1 MRSRCGMIGDSLI
14 DGVSL
19 WEVALWQI
27 VNFDNLVVQIIVSLY

>member
-1 MRSRCGMIGDSLI
+1 MRNRCGMIGNSLI

-19 WEVALWQI
+19 WEVASGQI